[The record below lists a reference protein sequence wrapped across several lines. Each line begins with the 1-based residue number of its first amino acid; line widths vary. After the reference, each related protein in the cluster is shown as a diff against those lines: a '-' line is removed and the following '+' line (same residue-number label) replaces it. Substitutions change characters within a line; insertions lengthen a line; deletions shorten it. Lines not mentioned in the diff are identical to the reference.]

1 MQPQLSGIIGGYTG
15 NKLGMYAWALH
26 RLTGVGVVFFL
37 LIHIIDTAFVLVGP
51 ELYNEAMSLYKA
63 PFFRPLEVALAAS
76 VIYHALNGIRVTLID
91 FWEGAARIHDKLFY
105 GVLVLFAVLF
115 LPSAFIMMRPLFVR

>member
-1 MQPQLSGIIGGYTG
+1 LQTQVGGLSGYTG

-26 RLTGVGVVFFL
+26 RLTGLGVVFFL

-51 ELYNEAMSLYKA
+51 ELYNHAMALYKA
-63 PFFRPLEVALAAS
+63 PLFRPLELALAAS
-76 VIYHALNGIRVTLID
+76 VIYHALNGLRVTLID
-91 FWEGAARIHDKLFY
+91 FWEGAARIQDKLFY

-115 LPSAFIMMRPLFVR
+115 IPSAYFMLRPLFVH